1 MSGSLQIT
9 FRHDSALLPKNVTLV
24 IKDYATDTIIPG
36 AAVTVSGPY
45 GYSYSGTSDAEGKVY
60 LGQRQPGQYTLIAT
74 ASGYQSSAADFLAN
88 DIFTV

>member
-1 MSGSLQIT
+1 MSASLQII
-9 FRHDSALLPKNVTLV
+9 FRNDAAQLPKNVILV
-24 IKDYATDTIIPG
+24 IKDYSTDTVIPG
-36 AAVTVSGPY
+36 ATVTVTGPY
-45 GYSYSGTSDAEGKVY
+45 GYSYSGTSDADGKVF